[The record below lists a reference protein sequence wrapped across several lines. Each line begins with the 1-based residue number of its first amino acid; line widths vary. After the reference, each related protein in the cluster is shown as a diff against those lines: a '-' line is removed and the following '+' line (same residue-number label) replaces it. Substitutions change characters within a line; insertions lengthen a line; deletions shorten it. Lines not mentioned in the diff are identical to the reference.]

1 MVECTKSDW
10 KLFKNKIVEWQER
23 YMEKLNKE
31 YIEILSGKES
41 AADKFWKLE
50 ERVRKD
56 KKHPGVII
64 EMNKRDVIF
73 NIFRLLDAEVIERDE
88 LEEFS
93 EDLKDTVNFLMS
105 RR

>member
-1 MVECTKSDW
+1 MARTLHGKVKQRIYRD
-10 KLFKNKIVEWQER
+10 FKF
-23 YMEKLNKE
+23 
-31 YIEILSGKES
+31 KES